1 MQNKIKRMKY
11 LIHELNEASK
21 RYYNATPEMLDRE
34 WDRLY
39 QELTELEN
47 ETNIIY
53 PNSPTQNVGY
63 KVVGEIK
70 KVKLNHPMLSLDKC
84 HTKEELINFAND
96 KYCILSVKC
105 DGLSTSLHYIDGK
118 LVGAYTRGD
127 GEIGGDVLNNV
138 LTIKNIPKSIPYK
151 DELIID
157 GETIID
163 WEAFKNINNSLTQGQ
178 EKYKHPRN
186 LVSGTLNLLDSSVA
200 EKRNM
205 RFIAWRM
212 IKGDNKSNT
221 VLESFHNIETLGFE
235 VVPFFTYS
243 NKTSDKENLSKM
255 LDKLKERADEVSI
268 PYDGV
273 VMAYNDI
280 EYGMSLGRTSKFF
293 RHSIAYKFEDQEFTT
308 TLKDIEWSM
317 GKTGQ
322 LTPVAIFEPVE
333 IDGTMVERASLHN
346 ISVMD
351 NLSGG
356 FERIGDI
363 LTIYKANQI
372 IPQIRTWTH
381 TRKYSKETHL
391 NIPIK
396 CPVCG
401 EKTDIVKDNN
411 SKILICTNLNCKGK
425 LLGLLSHAVSKAALN
440 IDGLSE
446 STIQKFIDLG
456 WLNDIKDIYYLKK
469 YYDNMMKLSGFGK
482 KSIDKLFKAIESSRE
497 VTLDRFIY
505 AHSIPLIGKTAS
517 KLIAEDCNYD
527 FDLFIT
533 KLEMYENKAFLHI
546 DGFGNEMGIQLNEWW
561 HKNSYIMCNDAKEFN
576 FIVPETENKEQTLSG
591 LTFCIT
597 GSLNVYKNRDELKQV
612 LESNGAKVTNSVT
625 SKTTYLI
632 NNDTTSSSSKNKKAK
647 ELGIKIISENDV
659 LNLLK
664 KF

>member
-11 LIHELNEASK
+11 LINELNEASK
-21 RYYNATPEMLDRE
+21 MYYNATPEISDRE

-39 QELTELEN
+39 KELTELEE
-47 ETNIIY
+47 ETNIVY

-96 KYCILSVKC
+96 KDCILSVKC
-105 DGLSTSLHYIDGK
+105 DGLSTSLYYIDGK

-163 WEAFKNINNSLTQGQ
+163 WEAFKNINNSLIQGQ

-346 ISVMD
+346 ISVMYETM
-351 NLSGG
+351 NGG
-356 FERIGDI
+356 AFVGE
-363 LTIYKANQI
+363 TISVVKKNQI
-372 IPQIRTWTH
+372 IPQIV
-381 TRKYSKETHL
+381 KAETGAPHNAKL
-391 NIPIK
+391 IPIPVK

-401 EKTDIVKDNN
+401 EKTDIIQDNN

-446 STIQKFIDLG
+446 ATIQKFIDFG

-482 KSIDKLFKAIESSRE
+482 KSIDKLFKAIENSRE

-561 HKNSYIMCNDAKEFN
+561 HKNSYIMCNNAKEFN

-647 ELGIKIISENDV
+647 ELGIKIISENEV
-659 LNLLK
+659 RNLIK
-664 KF
+664 